1 METARG
7 IDFLLGIIFIKI
19 LPLQPV
25 AAQAGAIYDDLWLGY
40 NHNLSL
46 VRFLLELDN
55 IQFHN

>member
-1 METARG
+1 METVRG

-19 LPLQPV
+19 LPLQPL
-25 AAQAGAIYDDLWLGY
+25 AAQAGAIYDDLLLGY

>member
-1 METARG
+1 METVRG
-7 IDFLLGIIFIKI
+7 IDFLLRIIFIKI
-19 LPLQPV
+19 LPLQPL
-25 AAQAGAIYDDLWLGY
+25 AGQAGAIYDDLLLGY